1 MDIVVRHTGEIDLT
15 GKLKFDNVELF
26 NDVKNRLRGKKIE
39 LTLKEKSEEKTVDQ
53 LGYYY
58 GGVLKTAHA
67 TNQYDWLDKSEDLHE
82 KVFAPKF
89 LMYEKA
95 VRTVNNK
102 ITMRK
107 MIRSLSDLNQKEMSQ
122 FIERVIAD
130 LESDGIRVLLPSEYE
145 IAKRYKTK

>member
-1 MDIVVRHTGEIDLT
+1 
-15 GKLKFDNVELF
+15 
-26 NDVKNRLRGKKIE
+26 
-39 LTLKEKSEEKTVDQ
+39 LTLKQKSEDISSESF
-53 LGYYY
+53 GYYF
-58 GGVLKTAHA
+58 GIVLKVAHS

-130 LESDGIRVLLPSEYE
+130 LESDGISIPLPSEVE
-145 IAKRYKTK
+145 IPKRYKTR